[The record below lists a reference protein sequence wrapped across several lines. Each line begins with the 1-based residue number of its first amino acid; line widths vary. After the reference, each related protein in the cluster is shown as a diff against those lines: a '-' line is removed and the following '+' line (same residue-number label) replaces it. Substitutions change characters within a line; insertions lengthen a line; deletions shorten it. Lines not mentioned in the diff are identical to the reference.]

1 MLDRLGD
8 AAMEAHAL
16 RHAELLV
23 ERLADERV
31 REHEPERARLAR
43 VRDDALALGLLE
55 QLEHTVARQLRHQLD
70 YLDAELAAHR
80 ARHGQHTVAV
90 LAQAVEAA
98 ADHLAHALRDR

>member
-31 REHEPERARLAR
+31 REREPERARLAR
-43 VRDDALALGLLE
+43 VGHDALALGLLE
-55 QLEHTVARQLRHQLD
+55 QLERAVAAQVGDPLHD
-70 YLDAELAAHR
+70 LDAELAADR
-80 ARHGQHTVAV
+80 ARHREYAVAV
-90 LAQAVEAA
+90 LRQAIEPAA
-98 ADHLAHALRDR
+98 HDLA